1 MKYRLPFGCES
12 ITARKVLFN
21 STRRHILKYYPKI
34 HFKKNRPLVFLEI
47 TYKNDLVYLTLH
59 CFIYLLFSEFFL
71 KFIRLCRGLKR
82 LLMYLKSWILP
93 LCIFIPTCILI
104 LNFVRSIDR
113 NPPTESIL
121 SLTTNILLGSVLL
134 LTCKEF
140 IDKEAQR
147 KKNLI
152 QLRRFYD
159 QINYDFIYLL
169 KSLTTGS
176 AQIAISYD
184 SLRNNEEVETLKKI
198 IRTIPKSQIRPQ
210 VKAIKES
217 LILCDSISAQIQ
229 HSSFL
234 ELLGSS
240 DYLVLYETLA
250 SIKQL
255 LSNLSQDPVDN
266 RSLIV
271 NIIDSMHGFLAAL
284 RRIWKLPRDVKIN
297 QTLDIYIQKK

>member
-1 MKYRLPFGCES
+1 M
-12 ITARKVLFN
+12 
-21 STRRHILKYYPKI
+21 
-34 HFKKNRPLVFLEI
+34 
-47 TYKNDLVYLTLH
+47 
-59 CFIYLLFSEFFL
+59 
-71 KFIRLCRGLKR
+71 
-82 LLMYLKSWILP
+82 
-93 LCIFIPTCILI
+93 
-104 LNFVRSIDR
+104 
-113 NPPTESIL
+113 
-121 SLTTNILLGSVLL
+121 
-134 LTCKEF
+134 
-140 IDKEAQR
+140 EA
-147 KKNLI
+147 
-152 QLRRFYD
+152 
-159 QINYDFIYLL
+159 
-169 KSLTTGS
+169 
-176 AQIAISYD
+176 
-184 SLRNNEEVETLKKI
+184 LKKI

-297 QTLDIYIQKK
+297 QTLDIYIQKKISCISTKTDLSYLFTKYITPHKGDRQSAFRHQKTLHLNPNVL